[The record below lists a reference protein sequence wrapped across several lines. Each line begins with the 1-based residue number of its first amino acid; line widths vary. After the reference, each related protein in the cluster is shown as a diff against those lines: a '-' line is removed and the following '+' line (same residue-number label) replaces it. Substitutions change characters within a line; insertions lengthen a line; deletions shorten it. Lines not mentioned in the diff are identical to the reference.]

1 MRHKKIRHHIKHHFV
16 RNAAFLVFVS
26 VFAGVY
32 LLSNSVRDNTAEI
45 VFVKASDSQTIVRE
59 LDERGFFKNR
69 LSYWLV
75 SLLARFDDRV
85 QSGGY
90 VLSRNATALAVYSE
104 LKNPTHK
111 YVAIQEGLR
120 KEEIA
125 EVYGR
130 ALNWDADT
138 VAEFQKTPDACIY
151 SGREGRFYPGEYL
164 VSKDISIQKIQD
176 EMERNFASA
185 FSSIITTE
193 KEKVL
198 NEDQVLIVASLIQRE
213 AAGAHDM
220 RLISGIIWNR
230 IFREMPLQLDATLQY
245 VKGDDGIWWPRVK
258 SEDKYLD
265 SPFNTYKNAGLP
277 PAPIANPGKAAL
289 DAAANPLKTD
299 CLFYLHDRNRT
310 IHCSPTYEGHLLNIK
325 NYLK

>member
-1 MRHKKIRHHIKHHFV
+1 MRHKKLHHKIKHHIAREFV
-16 RNAAFLVFVS
+16 FFIFVS

-32 LLSNSVRDNTAEI
+32 LLSNSVRTSQPEI
-45 VFVKASDSQTIVRE
+45 VFIKAASEETILQE

-69 LSYWLV
+69 LTYWFV
-75 SLLARFDDRV
+75 SALSRFDEKI

-90 VLSRNATALAVYSE
+90 VLSRNANAVALYSE
-104 LKNPTHK
+104 LRDPSYR

-125 EVYGR
+125 EKYAKV
-130 ALNWDADT
+130 LDWDPAKT
-138 VAEFQKTPDACIY
+138 AEFQATPNACLY
-151 SGREGRFYPGEYL
+151 SGREGRLYPGEYL
-164 VSKDISIQKIQD
+164 VSKDVSIQKIQD
-176 EMERNFASA
+176 EMENNFASA
-185 FSSIITTE
+185 FSSVISTD
-193 KEKVL
+193 KEKTL
-198 NEDQVLIVASLIQRE
+198 DEDQIIIVASLIQRE

-230 IFREMPLQLDATLQY
+230 IFKQMPLQLDATLQY
-245 VKGDDGIWWPRVK
+245 AKGDDEKWWPRVK

-265 SPFNTYKNAGLP
+265 SPFNTYQNTGLP

-289 DAAANPLKTD
+289 DAAANPLQTD

-325 NYLK
+325 NYL